1 MASPH
6 QERPSVADIQARLVR
21 LIGAPQTV
29 PKTRNKGGAGHALE
43 TLLGI
48 PHSSSCLDCA
58 DGELK
63 AFPLK
68 RLQSA
73 QLVPKETVCITMCD
87 PEKLKTQP
95 FRESRCCAK
104 MERTLFVPY
113 LREEDRITFYEPFLF
128 TREHPLFATLE
139 TDYVELQTKANEGVM
154 TGSVGVYLQTRTKG
168 QGHGSTSRAFY
179 VRPSFLTKLFPSFS
193 DGRTT

>member
-1 MASPH
+1 MASPP
-6 QERPSVADIQARLVR
+6 QERPSIADIQERLAP
-21 LIGAPQTV
+21 LIGAPQIV
-29 PKTRNKGGAGHALE
+29 PKTHNKGGAGHALE

-68 RLQSA
+68 RLQLG

-87 PEKLKTQP
+87 PEKLKKQP

-104 MERTLFVPY
+104 LVRTLFVPY
-113 LREEDRITFYEPFLF
+113 LREEEHITFYQPFF
-128 TREHPLFATLE
+128 FIQDHPLFAALE
-139 TDYVELQTKANEGVM
+139 TDYNQLQTKANDGMM
-154 TGSVGVYLQTRTKG
+154 TGSSGLYLQTRTKG

-179 VRPSFLTKLFPSFS
+179 VRPSFLTQLFPSFS
-193 DGRTT
+193 DARR